1 MLNPAD
7 FAGPFDDAVLPSPT
21 IDDSAIWSDE
31 PNPSELPPPDPSRV
45 VTDVGSSANFTRTLT
60 DIDSLPSPEPP
71 PTPMSAPPQ
80 MTAAPPRR
88 SHESSAN
95 GRRRG
100 GVRWLLY
107 FAAGLF
113 VLLVLSAIAIAI
125 AGASFLNKILPS
137 VFPSS
142 RPDLITHKV
151 KPEYLQV
158 TVVERGTLESADN
171 KEVICKVK
179 AGSPGTFAST
189 IKWVI
194 DDGSTVVRGQLL
206 MELDD
211 SSLQDQ
217 FRTQSIAVEKANSEW
232 VKADEAYR
240 IQIKTS
246 ESAVAT
252 AVALL
257 KVAEL
262 DLDKFLGIRA
272 DPAFDPF
279 AALAGGPAT
288 LVERGEYRSKLDAV
302 SGDLKLAESNLEAYR
317 DRAAWAEREVRKGN
331 LTPTQAKVEQSKL
344 DSELDKVA
352 KLQKDRYV
360 LTTFMRQR
368 DLTDLTSKADVARIG
383 VEKANQEAYASQI
396 QADFARKTA
405 YSVYMQETEKLRD
418 IEEQLKECKI
428 YAPQEG
434 MVVYYKEERGR
445 FGQST
450 EGMIA
455 QGAQVK
461 EGQKMMRIPDL
472 KRMQVNTKVHEA
484 MVSRIRGD
492 DRQSTG
498 FLDTLRV
505 GLLTN
510 PNALSRLLLNSE
522 ATLTTLREQYRRE
535 EYIIA
540 SRGQT
545 AKIRV
550 DAFPN
555 RVIEGHVRSK
565 AAVASQTDFFA
576 SEVKVY
582 QTLVILDESVEGLQP
597 DMSAE
602 VTIQVDPP
610 REPVLCVP
618 LQAVVGGAEG
628 GSKRRVFVMTPSGP
642 EEKEVTLGLFNEK
655 MVEVREGLSEGDDVV
670 LNPKVILG
678 DKAKTREEGG
688 DLNGRR
694 GNGNG
699 QGFGPG
705 AGAGGEKGG
714 GKAAFPGAG
723 TGMPGGGAGGKGTGG
738 GAGKGGAGKGAGGGK
753 GAAPTGQP

>member
-1 MLNPAD
+1 MVLYLV
-7 FAGPFDDAVLPSPT
+7 AGFL
-21 IDDSAIWSDE
+21 
-31 PNPSELPPPDPSRV
+31 
-45 VTDVGSSANFTRTLT
+45 
-60 DIDSLPSPEPP
+60 
-71 PTPMSAPPQ
+71 
-80 MTAAPPRR
+80 
-88 SHESSAN
+88 
-95 GRRRG
+95 
-100 GVRWLLY
+100 
-107 FAAGLF
+107 
-113 VLLVLSAIAIAI
+113 VLLVVGVVALVLS
-125 AGASFLNKILPS
+125 GAPFLNKLLPS
-137 VFPSS
+137 IFSSS

-158 TVVERGTLESADN
+158 TVIERGTLESADN

-179 AGSPGTFAST
+179 AGSRGTFAST

-194 DDGSTVVRGQLL
+194 DDGSTVVRNQLL

-232 VKADEAYR
+232 VKADEEYR
-240 IQIKTS
+240 IKIKTN
-246 ESAVAT
+246 ESLVAT
-252 AVALL
+252 AVATL

-262 DLDKFLGIRA
+262 DLDKFIGIRA
-272 DPAFDPF
+272 DPALEPL
-279 AALAGGPAT
+279 ATVAGGVAT
-288 LVERGEYRSKLDAV
+288 LAERGEYRSKLDLV
-302 SGDLKLAESNLEAYR
+302 SADLKLAESNLEAYR
-317 DRAAWAEREVRKGN
+317 DRVAWAEREVRKGN
-331 LTPTQAKVEQSKL
+331 LTPTQAKVEQAKFE
-344 DSELDKVA
+344 SEFDKVA

-368 DLTDLTSKADVARIG
+368 DLTDLSSKVEVARIG
-383 VEKANQEAYASQI
+383 LDKANQEANASQI
-396 QADFARKTA
+396 QADFTRKTA

-428 YAPQEG
+428 YAPQDG
-434 MVVYYKEERGR
+434 MVVYNKESSGR
-445 FGQST
+445 WNNSN
-450 EGMIA
+450 EGMIQ

-498 FLDTLRV
+498 FLDTVRA

-510 PNALSRLLLNSE
+510 PNPLSRLLLNSE
-522 ATLTTLREQYRRE
+522 ASLNTLRDQNRDK

-540 SRGQT
+540 SKGQP

-555 RVIEGHVRSK
+555 RLIEGHVRSK

-642 EEKEVTLGLFNEK
+642 AEKEVVLGLFNEK
-655 MVEVREGLSEGDDVV
+655 MVEVREGLTEGDDVV

-688 DLNGRR
+688 DPSGGRR
-694 GNGNG
+694 GNGQNG

-705 AGAGGEKGG
+705 TGGEKT
-714 GKAAFPGAG
+714 GKGFPGAG
-723 TGMPGGGAGGKGTGG
+723 GPGAGAPGGAAGGKGG
-738 GAGKGGAGKGAGGGK
+738 GARGAGGGK
-753 GAAPTGQP
+753 AGTPPPSPPG